1 LYDSQKTFKGDDVL
15 GYTIGVYQESINKEF
30 NEYLVNFTYFI
41 EIMGAYGFMPMSP
54 VKEILP
60 IDSFESIYKRGGYT
74 LSEQEQKIS
83 FLNNYFI
90 FQKVRQVSSSY
101 VHNKYTQGEQ
111 VQFIVGKPEKLNKK
125 VVIR

>member
-1 LYDSQKTFKGDDVL
+1 VL

-41 EIMGAYGFMPMSP
+41 EIMGAYGFMPISP
-54 VKEILP
+54 IKEILP

-111 VQFIVGKPEKLNKK
+111 VQFVVGKPEKLNKK